1 MISCFCNPSLRIKM
15 CSLFSVLVFWGA
27 IGCTSSVRAPAPTLS
42 EMKPDVSSG
51 LRLKPGD
58 SVEIKFAYASQFNEI
73 QYIRPDGKI
82 ELPLIGEIIARGKT
96 PAELRDELVRLYT
109 PQLKHPDLAVMIRS
123 SFERRIYVGGEVNKP
138 GLIEMP
144 GDMTLLEAI
153 MHAGGFNLE
162 TAEVQNIVVA
172 RLTDEKQR
180 GYGFDLTDALAGMEV
195 EPFHLQPRDVIYVP
209 RTTIADVN
217 QWIQQHIYEILPNV
231 SVGLGFSYKL
241 NDYNDDNDD

>member
-1 MISCFCNPSLRIKM
+1 MISCFCNPSLRVKM
-15 CSLFSVLVFWGA
+15 CSLFSVLVLWGVM
-27 IGCTSSVRAPAPTLS
+27 GCANGVRAPSPALS
-42 EMKPDVSSG
+42 EMKPDMSSG
-51 LRLKPGD
+51 LRFKTGD
-58 SVEIKFAYASQFNEI
+58 TVEIKFAYASQFNET

-82 ELPLIGEIIARGKT
+82 ELPLIGEIVARGKT
-96 PAELRDELVRLYT
+96 PAELRDELIKLYT

-123 SFERRIYVGGEVNKP
+123 SFERRIYVGGEVNEP

-144 GDMTLLEAI
+144 GDITLLEAI

-172 RLTDEKQR
+172 RLTEGKQR

-195 EPFHLQPRDVIYVP
+195 EPFHLQPRDIVYVP

-217 QWIQQHIYEILPNV
+217 QWIQQHIYDILPNV
-231 SVGLGFSYKL
+231 SVGLGFSYHL
-241 NDYNDDNDD
+241 NDYDDNNN